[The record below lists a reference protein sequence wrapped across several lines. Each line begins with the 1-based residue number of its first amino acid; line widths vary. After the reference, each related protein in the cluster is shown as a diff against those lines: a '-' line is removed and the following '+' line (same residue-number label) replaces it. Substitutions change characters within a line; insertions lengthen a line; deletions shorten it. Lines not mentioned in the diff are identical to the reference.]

1 MLITKR
7 FYKTVKIAK
16 RTKLPSDLVI
26 FLIFSFDIPLDFH
39 ELIGV
44 MPLKCLTYF
53 LAGLNTK

>member
-39 ELIGV
+39 EFNIATEMFNV
-44 MPLKCLTYF
+44 FFSWSKY
-53 LAGLNTK
+53 